1 MVVVDAVDLPPQSS
15 TPTWGSPPHSSRSGA
30 EEPQKVYTGTHA
42 RTHTH
47 TQLLRRHKAMQR
59 LSEYL
64 EVPTKVLSV
73 RAEVSDVVQ
82 LSFELEGYLL
92 QARTDKHAVCASTRV
107 SEGRRQTRF

>member
-1 MVVVDAVDLPPQSS
+1 
-15 TPTWGSPPHSSRSGA
+15 
-30 EEPQKVYTGTHA
+30 
-42 RTHTH
+42 
-47 TQLLRRHKAMQR
+47 MQR

-92 QARTDKHAVCASTRV
+92 QARTEKHAVCASTRV
-107 SEGRRQTRF
+107 SEGRRQKRF

>member
-1 MVVVDAVDLPPQSS
+1 MVDAVDLPPQSS

-30 EEPQKVYTGTHA
+30 EEPQKVCTARTHA
-42 RTHTH
+42 RTHAH
-47 TQLLRRHKAMQR
+47 TQLLKRHKVMQR

-92 QARTDKHAVCASTRV
+92 QARTEKHAVCASTRV